1 MPTEKEK
8 HENTVETPM
17 EKVETPN
24 RLKALGLRF
33 PTMKPLFKQFFR
45 DNGVG
50 DWVYANIELNRQKL
64 TTVHDRIIDRMV
76 QHFNIT
82 EK

>member
-1 MPTEKEK
+1 MLTEKEK
-8 HENTVETPM
+8 HENNVETPT

-33 PTMKPLFKQFFR
+33 PTMKPVFKQFFR

-50 DWVYANIELNRQKL
+50 DVVYGNVENNRQKL

-76 QHFNIT
+76 KHFEIT
-82 EK
+82 E

>member
-1 MPTEKEK
+1 MLTEKK
-8 HENTVETPM
+8 KTINHVETPTD
-17 EKVETPN
+17 KVKTPN
-24 RLKALGLRF
+24 RLKVLGNLY
-33 PTMKPLFKQFFR
+33 PSQKPLFKQFFR

-50 DWVYANIELNRQKL
+50 DLVYGNVERGRQKL

-82 EK
+82 E